1 MRIPHIYKLLLKNRY
16 WLLLVALMLQITLPV
31 FFDKSSLTYE
41 SLRSF
46 VLVLF
51 FIACVNFIRQFKMI
65 LKLMIVLAIV
75 AAGLHMVQISY
86 ASINVQIS
94 ALAFM
99 VVFLILIFGNLLKQ
113 LFRLPEVDL
122 DAVSGVAAGYLLL
135 GFLSTTINSL
145 VLMVDQ
151 DAFNWPLEGKG
162 GTFIEMAYYSFVS
175 LTTIGFG
182 DIVPVSKAARMLT
195 VLFSVIGQMYIA
207 IVIALMVSKYIAT
220 GHQKNRNSKA

>member
-1 MRIPHIYKLLLKNRY
+1 LLKNRY

-51 FIACVNFIRQFKMI
+51 LIACVNFIRQFKMI

>member
-51 FIACVNFIRQFKMI
+51 LIACVNFIRQFKMI

>member
-1 MRIPHIYKLLLKNRY
+1 LKNRY

-51 FIACVNFIRQFKMI
+51 LIACVNFIRQFKMI

-220 GHQKNRNSKA
+220 GHQKNRNSEA